1 MPTQTAI
8 LFNLRIY
15 IIKSVP
21 INSLLLLH
29 QPSITI
35 IERIQMNLKEQLKG
49 VKNYFS
55 PKIVTEV
62 NDQYVKIA
70 KIKGQEIPWHNHEN
84 EDELFYIID
93 GTLLM
98 EIENEPIRT
107 MKTGD
112 MFVVPKGINHR
123 VSSIEECSI
132 LLIETKT
139 TKHTGEVKS
148 SITKSIQEQ
157 SY

>member
-1 MPTQTAI
+1 MKQ
-8 LFNLRIY
+8 NQ
-15 IIKSVP
+15 K
-21 INSLLLLH
+21 
-29 QPSITI
+29 
-35 IERIQMNLKEQLKG
+35 NLKKQLKD
-49 VKNYFS
+49 VQDYFS

-70 KIKGQEIPWHNHEN
+70 KIKGQEVPWHNHEN
-84 EDELFYIID
+84 EDELFYIIE

-98 EIENEPIRT
+98 EIENETNRT

-123 VSSIEECSI
+123 VSSIDECSI
-132 LLIETKT
+132 MLIETKT
-139 TKHTGEVKS
+139 TKHTGKVKS
-148 SITKSIQEQ
+148 SITKSIEEQ